1 MNDNKM
7 LDGLLMNRRRWM
19 QRSGATLAGALG
31 ATSLSALMPATA
43 HAQVGGYKA
52 LVCLFLY
59 GGNDGFNMVVPR
71 DTTRHG
77 LYAGVRGTRLTLPR
91 DSLMAMGADYGLHP
105 AMSALAP
112 VWADNGLAP
121 VFNVGPLAVPLTKQ
135 QYRERTQPR
144 PENLYSHSDQQ
155 LLWEAGGPSVIS
167 RTGWGGRA
175 AAAVSGNGQPVI
187 SVGGN
192 GRFGLSALEVP
203 LVLPGPGGTFGV
215 QGLTGTW
222 TPTVARRNALNAL
235 YAASHQNVL
244 LNSFAAQQR
253 GAFDMA
259 ERLGSVVAV
268 QPNSSNGTEVV
279 PGLALIN
286 AAFLP
291 ITTNN
296 RINTGLGRQLYQ
308 IAKLVAARDTVQG
321 NRKIFFAQQGGYDTH
336 GDQVGAS
343 AEVGNHANLLRQLAD
358 AMACFYNAMQAIGMG
373 DSVTL
378 FTQSDFG
385 RTFKPNNSSGTD
397 HAWGN
402 NQLVMGGAVNGG
414 STYGTYPE
422 LVLGGPDDVGQ
433 HAWELHGRWIP
444 TSSVDQ
450 YAATLLRWF
459 GASEGQLNT
468 VLPNLNNFGN
478 RNLGFMSV

>member
-1 MNDNKM
+1 M
-7 LDGLLMNRRRWM
+7 LDRLLMNRRRWL
-19 QRSGATLAGALG
+19 QHSGATLASALG

-71 DTTRHG
+71 DTARYNQ
-77 LYAGVRGTRLTLPR
+77 YAGIRTGRMQITRA
-91 DSLMAMGADYGLHP
+91 SLVGLGADYGLHP

-112 VWADNGLAP
+112 VWAANGLAP
-121 VFNVGPLAVPLTKQ
+121 VFNVGPLAVPLTKAE
-135 QYRERTQPR
+135 YRNRSRPR
-144 PENLYSHSDQQ
+144 PDNLYSHSDQQ

-215 QGLTGTW
+215 QGLTGTGGS
-222 TPTVARRNALNAL
+222 TVARRNALNTL
-235 YAASHQNVL
+235 YAASHASVL
-244 LNSFAAQQR
+244 RESFAAQQR

-268 QPNSSNGTEVV
+268 QPNTANGPDVV

-286 AAFLP
+286 SAFLP
-291 ITTNN
+291 ITTSN
-296 RINTGLGRQLYQ
+296 RINTGIGRQLFQ
-308 IAKLVAARDTVQG
+308 IAKLVAARGTVQG

-336 GDQVGAS
+336 GDQVGATA
-343 AEVGNHANLLRQLAD
+343 AEGQHANLLRQLAD

-414 STYGTYPE
+414 ATYGTYPE
-422 LVLGGPDDVGQ
+422 LVLGGPNDVGQ
-433 HAWELHGRWIP
+433 SAWELHGRWIP

-468 VLPNLNNFGN
+468 VLPNLTNFTN
-478 RNLGFMSV
+478 RNLGFMSA

>member
-1 MNDNKM
+1 MVMNDNKM
-7 LDGLLMNRRRWM
+7 PEGLLMTRRRWM

-43 HAQVGGYKA
+43 HAQVGDYKA

-59 GGNDGFNMVVPR
+59 GGNDGFNMVVPMDGR
-71 DTTRHG
+71 YSQ
-77 LYAGVRGTRLTLPR
+77 YAEIRGRLALPLA
-91 DSLMAMGADYGLHP
+91 SLEPLGAGYGLHP
-105 AMSALAP
+105 AMSALAS
-112 VWADNGLAP
+112 VWADNGMAP
-121 VFNVGPLAVPLTKQ
+121 VFNVGPLAAPLTKQ

-222 TPTVARRNALNAL
+222 APTVARRNALNTL
-235 YAASHQNVL
+235 YAASHESML
-244 LNSFAAQQR
+244 RESFASQQR

-259 ERLGSVVAV
+259 DRLGSVVAV
-268 QPNSSNGTEVV
+268 QPNSSNGPEVV

-291 ITTNN
+291 VTTNN
-296 RINTGLGRQLYQ
+296 RINTGIGRQLFQ

-343 AEVGNHANLLRQLAD
+343 AEEGQHANLLRQLAD
-358 AMACFYNAMQAIGMG
+358 AMACFYNAMRAIGMG
-373 DSVTL
+373 DNVTL

-385 RTFKPNNSSGTD
+385 RTFKPNNSNGTD

-414 STYGTYPE
+414 ATYGVFPS

-433 HAWELHGRWIP
+433 NNWELHGRWIP

-459 GASEGQLNT
+459 GASEGQLNS
-468 VLPNLNNFGN
+468 VLPNLLNFDN
-478 RNLGFMSV
+478 RNLGFMSA